1 MAGVIPSEEYSAI
14 YTAAAI
20 YSKILFC
27 LFECT
32 STSMSV
38 LRFSISLLSYT
49 LVFSIV
55 L

>member
-1 MAGVIPSEEYSAI
+1 MAGVIPSEKYSAI

-20 YSKILFC
+20 CSKIIFC
-27 LFECT
+27 LFEC
-32 STSMSV
+32 TSMSV
-38 LRFSISLLSYT
+38 LRFSTSLLLYT